1 MPVKW
6 VANRDKFPPASTTHL
21 PTLTSA
27 LAALIVLGMVQ
38 QGGGRR
44 GPRSK
49 LKIERERI
57 QAYER
62 TSREVDGVVAAF
74 HAMMPRTSATVVGA
88 IYCRY
93 STRHQDSI
101 VDQVRKILEDAVR
114 RKVFIPREHVF
125 FDLAV
130 RGYKSQRAGLD
141 HVRSLAVR

>member
-1 MPVKW
+1 MRLIDPV
-6 VANRDKFPPASTTHL
+6 STPSTG
-21 PTLTSA
+21 T
-27 LAALIVLGMVQ
+27 I
-38 QGGGRR
+38 
-44 GPRSK
+44 
-49 LKIERERI
+49 RI
-57 QAYER
+57 
-62 TSREVDGVVAAF
+62 VAAF
-74 HAMMPRTSATVVGA
+74 HAKMPRKRAAAVGA